1 MNRDEYLDLLKLY
14 LKDLPSDEIQDILLD
29 YEEHFRIGISK
40 GKTEEE
46 ISKELGSPR
55 DISDN
60 YKGSVETDFVQQENA
75 TNYHNIKNHNDNTR
89 KVLIGLLL
97 IFFNLVIVLGP
108 FLAIVGAL
116 LSFYIAGISIVFAGG
131 ALLLGFPVM
140 LFIPSPQLH
149 LLTTISFGIGFI
161 ALGILVIILSVYLTK
176 LLYTLSIK
184 YFNWNIELINK

>member
-55 DISDN
+55 DIADN
-60 YKGSVETDFVQQENA
+60 YKGPVETSFLQNENLGNFQD
-75 TNYHNIKNHNDNTR
+75 TKNHNDTTR
-89 KVLIGLLL
+89 KLLIGLFL

-108 FLAIVGAL
+108 FLAIIGVL
-116 LSFYIAGISIVFAGG
+116 FSFYIAGLSIILAGG
-131 ALLLGFPVM
+131 ALILGFPVM
-140 LFIPSPQLH
+140 LFIPSSQLH

-161 ALGILVIILSVYLTK
+161 ALGVLGIILSVYLTQ
-176 LLYTLSIK
+176 LLYKLSIK
-184 YFNWNIELINK
+184 ISGAIKY